1 MNWQILVA
9 IVAAL
14 SAPLFAYLAAARKL
28 SGKIQTSEA
37 SSLWAEAS
45 NLRKEYKEEVT
56 RLRAELDECLDRI
69 AAVEDIN
76 RKLRI
81 ENGGMTRTIKDQKL
95 RIEELEASVAILT
108 GDNRRLKQ
116 ENDDLKARV
125 VQLEK
130 NGNP

>member
-9 IVAAL
+9 IIAAL
-14 SAPLFAYLAAARKL
+14 AAPLFAYLAAARKL

-37 SSLWAEAS
+37 ASLWAEAG
-45 NLRKEYKEEVT
+45 NLRKEYRDEVD
-56 RLRAELDECLDRI
+56 RLRKELEECLDRI

-108 GDNRRLKQ
+108 GDNRRLKL